1 MLNLE
6 PIKARWAKT
15 TESPWHYQ
23 IDTKAYFFRIFDKR
37 HNRIAFAESI
47 CDAEAIAQAPEDVF
61 SLVTEVERLRARLE
75 ELEAI
80 EALEKAIWRK
90 CILDDEELG
99 GDLNRLNVLVNELH
113 KEAIKDLDW
122 IPGKPINWGRYN
134 AES

>member
-23 IDTKAYFFRIFDKR
+23 IDTAAYFFRIFDKR

-61 SLVTEVERLRARLE
+61 LLVTEVERLRARLE
-75 ELEAI
+75 EIEATQ
-80 EALEKAIWRK
+80 ALEKAIWRS
-90 CILDDEELG
+90 CVLDDEELG
-99 GDLNRLNVLVNELH
+99 DDLKNLHDRAKELH
-113 KEAIKDLDW
+113 
-122 IPGKPINWGRYN
+122 GKNTVHLHPW
-134 AES
+134 EE